1 MKIAFTADLHLKT
14 RIDTPYRYNALD
26 YIVKKIKKINE
37 INNDR
42 ISYLIICGDLF
53 DKDFQNY
60 SDFDYFCKENEDFNF
75 IVIPGNHDERLRSSF
90 FSSNNIKVI
99 DKIELVEFD
108 GRQILFVPYNN
119 NESLSNSIAQ
129 FLNQRPSNQNSLN
142 QNSQEEV
149 NYENNSILENFI
161 LVTHANYISTNYD
174 SGLNKYEDGL
184 YMPFSINMIKK
195 YKIKKVILGHIHKPG
210 EYGNGII
217 YYPGSPSP
225 IDITEEGKRSFIIY
239 DTFNDNIERVFID
252 SDIIYLHGEIMV
264 YPDPDEQFDFVL
276 RQIDRIIID
285 SGIDNEDLNKIIL
298 KLQII
303 GFTADIKNLLDN
315 IKNYLEAK
323 QIKLYENLNME
334 QLYVI
339 SENDDVR
346 ISLLEK
352 FKKKLNQFN
361 LNKIYIKG
369 IKSDCNKDD
378 ILYEGLKIILGKK
391 NN

>member
-14 RIDTPYRYNALD
+14 RKDTPYRYNALD
-26 YIVKKIKKINE
+26 YIVKKIKEINE
-37 INNDR
+37 KNNNR

-75 IVIPGNHDERLRSSF
+75 IVIPGNHDEKLRSSF
-90 FSSNNIKVI
+90 FSSDNIKVI
-99 DKIELVEFD
+99 DKTELVEFD
-108 GRQILFVPYNN
+108 GKQILFVPYNN
-119 NESLSNSIAQ
+119 HESLSNSIAE
-129 FLNQRPSNQNSLN
+129 FINQNFPY
-142 QNSQEEV
+142 QNSPEAAI
-149 NYENNSILENFI
+149 YENNSILDNVI

-184 YMPFSINMIKK
+184 YMPFSINIINK
-195 YKIKKVILGHIHKPG
+195 YKLKKVISGHIHKPC

-217 YYPGSPSP
+217 YYPGSPSAL
-225 IDITEEGKRSFIIY
+225 DITEEGKRSFVIY
-239 DTFNDNIERVFID
+239 DTFNDIVERIFID
-252 SDIIYLHGEIMV
+252 SDIIYLQGEIIV
-264 YPDPDEQFDFVL
+264 YPDDHSDLIF
-276 RQIDRIIID
+276 RQIDRIITD
-285 SGIDNEDLNKIIL
+285 SGIDNESFNKIIL

-303 GFTADIKNLLDN
+303 GFTNDIRTLLNN
-315 IKNYLEAK
+315 IKNYLNTK
-323 QIKLYENLNME
+323 QIKLYENVNID

-339 SENDDVR
+339 SENDNVR

-352 FKKKLNQFN
+352 FKQKLNQFN

-369 IKSDCNKDD
+369 IKSNCEKDD
-378 ILYEGLKIILGKK
+378 ILYEGLKLIFGKK